1 MNPNSLPMQMTFE
14 DFEDAL
20 NSLNEEEKQN
30 VTQLFISC
38 EEKLKEAAV
47 LHQSAITFLKQK
59 LNGNRR
65 NNSTMGAEVSD
76 AS

>member
-1 MNPNSLPMQMTFE
+1 MQMTFE
-14 DFEDAL
+14 DFEEAL
-20 NSLNEEEKQN
+20 NGLNDEEKNN

-38 EEKLKEAAV
+38 EERLKEAAV

-65 NNSTMGAEVSD
+65 NDGTMGS
-76 AS
+76 